1 MASLLKIKRSATAGD
16 PSTLAAGELAYS
28 GLPDNGS
35 NGGDRLYIG
44 MGTEIAGNAANHV
57 VIGGKYFTDMLD
69 HGKGVLTANSAITT
83 DASSKIDQL
92 LVDNLKLDGNTIYS
106 TNTDGD
112 IAITPNGAGKT
123 VVTNLYLDATTS
135 LTEYVQDVTGAAITV
150 SGGLSKSYDD
160 AGNSI
165 GLSIAD
171 TTVVAGTYGST
182 SAVPVITF
190 NSKGQATGVSTVGIS
205 TNFTIKD
212 SANATDVINGGE
224 TLVITG
230 SNGIS
235 TTVTNNQVT
244 VNASDASTATKGV
257 ASFDTGNFSVTSGAV
272 SLKAGGVSNS
282 NLVNSSLT
290 LGSTSISL
298 GSTVTSITGLDVG
311 SSSATTRTAGDSTT
325 AIATTAF
332 VSTAVANAK
341 AGLDV
346 KESVKAATT
355 ANITLS
361 NTQTID
367 GVALAVNDRVL
378 VKNQTTGAENGI
390 YLVQSAAWT
399 RAADFNSSTNVTP
412 NAFVF
417 VEQGTTNADSGWTLT
432 NDTAITV
439 GTTALT
445 FVQFSGAGQ
454 ITAGNGLTKTG
465 NTLDV
470 GAGTG
475 ISVGADSVGLGGQA
489 LAFHNLAING
499 LVARTAADTVTA
511 RTLTGTA
518 NRLTITNGDGIAGN
532 PTFDIA
538 ASYTGQNTI
547 STLGTIAT
555 GVWNATAITVSYGG
569 TGLSTLASRGVVFG
583 NGTAAAGVTAAS
595 SIDGSFLR
603 EDSTGNPYWS
613 NVIDGGTY

>member
-1 MASLLKIKRSATAGD
+1 MASLLKIKRSSTAGD
-16 PSTLAAGELAYS
+16 PSILAAGELAYS
-28 GLPDNGS
+28 GLADNGA

-44 MGTEIAGNAANHV
+44 MGTETAGNAANHV

-69 HGKGVLTANSAITT
+69 HSKGVLTANSAITT
-83 DASSKIDQL
+83 DANSKIDQF
-92 LVDNLKLDGNTIYS
+92 LVDNIKIDGNSVSS

-112 IAITPNGAGKT
+112 IAIAPNGVGKT
-123 VVTNLYLDATTS
+123 IVTNLYLDASTS
-135 LTEYVQDVTGAAITV
+135 LAEYIQDTTGNAIAV
-150 SGGLSKSYDD
+150 SGGLSKTYDD
-160 AGNSI
+160 TNNSI
-165 GLSIAD
+165 NLSLAD
-171 TTVVAGTYGST
+171 TTVTAGSYGSA
-182 SAVPVITF
+182 SSVPVITF
-190 NSKGQATGVSTVGIS
+190 NSKGQATAVSTVAIS
-205 TNFTIKD
+205 TSFTVKGSD
-212 SANATDVINGGE
+212 NTTDVVNGGE
-224 TLVITG
+224 TLTVTG

-235 TTVTNNQVT
+235 TTVTANQVS
-244 VNASDASTATKGV
+244 VNAADASTSSKGV
-257 ASFDTGNFSVTSGAV
+257 ASFDAGNFSVTSGAV
-272 SLKAGGVSNS
+272 SLKAGGVANS
-282 NLVNSSLT
+282 NLANSSFT
-290 LGSTSISL
+290 LGSTNIAL
-298 GSTVTSITGLDVG
+298 GSTTTAITGIDVG
-311 SSSATTRTAGDSTT
+311 SSTASTRAAGDSTT

-332 VSTAVANAK
+332 VATAVANAK

-361 NTQTID
+361 NTQTVD
-367 GVALAVNDRVL
+367 GVALAVGDRVL
-378 VKNQTTGAENGI
+378 VKNQTAGAENGI
-390 YLVQSAAWT
+390 YTVQSGAWV
-399 RAADFNSSTNVTP
+399 RGLDFNSSTNITP

-454 ITAGNGLTKTG
+454 IVAGNGLTKIG

-475 ISVGADSVGLGGQA
+475 ISVGADSVGLAGQA
-489 LAFHNLAING
+489 LAFHNLATNG

-569 TGLSTLASRGVVFG
+569 TGLSTLTSRGVVFG

-595 SIDGSFLR
+595 LIDGSFLR